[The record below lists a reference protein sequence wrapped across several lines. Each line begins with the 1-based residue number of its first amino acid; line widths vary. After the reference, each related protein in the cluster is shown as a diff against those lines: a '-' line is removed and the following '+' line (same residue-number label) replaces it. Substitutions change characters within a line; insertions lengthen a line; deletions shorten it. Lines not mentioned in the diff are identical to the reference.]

1 MKELV
6 EKGKI
11 LEIKSGS
18 HLYGLNTPTSDEDYV
33 GIFFASEN
41 YIYGLKTVEQ
51 VDLSIIDKHKNGKN
65 TKLAVDRKFYELKRF
80 VKLASQGNPNIIE
93 ILFASEDSIIYIS
106 DFGKYLLENRKLFI
120 SKNIIPKFL
129 GYARSQK
136 NKLMVKTENMK
147 NLIDGVKFLQ
157 KEIANGNEKIVLPEL
172 SNKSEFNRLF
182 KETPNKVHYKIG
194 AYTINKNI
202 TIKGAVKWLEDLLTN
217 TSNRIENIKSA
228 GWEFKHGSHLLR
240 LLYQTIE
247 LCETGDLKYPLKDK
261 DLLLKIKKGEVSY
274 QEFIQMVESAEDCLE
289 MIKDNNKLPN
299 KPNIETIEKL
309 VMEGYKKWLLENTK

>member
-33 GIFFASEN
+33 GVFFAPDD

-51 VDLSIIDKHKNGKN
+51 VDLSIVDKYENGKN
-65 TKLAVDRKFYELKRF
+65 TKFAVDRKFYELKRF
-80 VKLASQGNPNIIE
+80 IKLVSQGNPNVIE
-93 ILFASEDSIIYIS
+93 LLFASDESVVYAS
-106 DFGKYLLENRKLFI
+106 DFGRFLFENRKLFV

-129 GYARSQK
+129 GYAESQK
-136 NKLMVKTENMK
+136 RKLMVRTDNMK
-147 NLIDGVKFLQ
+147 DLIDGIKFLQ
-157 KEIANGNEKIVLPEL
+157 EEITNGNEKIVLPEL

-182 KETPNKVHYKIG
+182 KETSNKVHYRIG
-194 AYTINKNI
+194 AYTINRNI
-202 TIKGAVKWLEDLLTN
+202 TIKSAVKWIEDLLAN

-261 DLLLKIKKGEVSY
+261 DLLLRVKNGEVPY
-274 QEFIQMVESAEDCLE
+274 KEFIQLVEIAEDYLE
-289 MIKDNNKLPN
+289 MIKDNNKLPD
-299 KPNIETIEKL
+299 KPNMKQIEKI
-309 VMEGYKKWLLENTK
+309 VVEGYKKWLLENKK